1 MAIFELGYF
10 GIDWK
15 KRMKTT
21 VVGSY
26 PVPTWLQL
34 SSSRE
39 GLRDAMLAV
48 IKTQEMAG
56 IELIADGE
64 LYRWDVNHAE
74 TNGMIDFFLR
84 PLDGV
89 NSDLSREQLIKWK
102 ATPGNEFRKKPP
114 GIVVDELNH
123 GTLNL
128 NDDYQLYAELTDL
141 PKKFTV
147 TSPYMLSKMVANDY
161 YPSTEALVNA
171 LGDLLGEQVADIE
184 ADVIQVDEANVTG
197 NTNDG
202 AMAAEG
208 INRILRRVK
217 TTSAVHLCFG
227 NYGGQTIQQG
237 DYDLL
242 VEFLNKLEADHVVLE
257 MARRPDAELAML
269 ERIVPDIEIGL
280 GVIDIKDNGVESPET
295 VARRIEEAANVIG
308 ADRIAY
314 VHPDCGFWMLPR
326 SVADAKMAALRAGR
340 DLYAGG

>member
-1 MAIFELGYF
+1 
-10 GIDWK
+10 
-15 KRMKTT
+15 MKTT

-56 IELIADGE
+56 IELVADGE

-74 TNGMIDFFLR
+74 TNGMIDFFLK

-89 NSDLSREQLIKWK
+89 NSDLSREQLLIWK
-102 ATPGNEFRKKPP
+102 NTPGNEFRKKPP
-114 GIVVDELNH
+114 GIVVDELGH

-128 NDDYQLYAELTDL
+128 NDDYQLYANLTAL

-147 TSPYMLSKMVANDY
+147 TSPYMLSKMVANQF
-161 YPSTEALVNA
+161 YPDTASLVNA
-171 LGDLLGEQVADIE
+171 LGDLLGEQVAEVD

-197 NTNDG
+197 APHDG
-202 AMAAEG
+202 LIAAEG

-237 DYDLL
+237 EYDLL
-242 VEFLNKLEADHVVLE
+242 VEFLNALEADHVVLE
-257 MARRPDAELAML
+257 MARRPNDELAIL
-269 ERIVPDIEIGL
+269 DRINPAIEIGL
-280 GVIDIKDNGVESPET
+280 GVIDIKDNLVESAET
-295 VARRIEEAANVIG
+295 VARRIEEAAVIIG
-308 ADRIAY
+308 AERIGY

-326 SVADAKMAALRAGR
+326 SVADAKMAALREGR
-340 DLYAGG
+340 DLYAGL

>member
-1 MAIFELGYF
+1 
-10 GIDWK
+10 
-15 KRMKTT
+15 MKTT

-26 PVPTWLQL
+26 PVPTWLQM

-56 IELIADGE
+56 IELVADGE

-74 TNGMIDFFLR
+74 TNGMIDYFLR

-89 NSDLSREQLIKWK
+89 NTELSRDQLQAWK
-102 ATPGNEFRKKPP
+102 NTPGNEFRKKPP
-114 GIVVDELNH
+114 GIVVDALDH

-128 NDDYQLYAELTDL
+128 NDDYQLYSGLTTL

-147 TSPYMLSKMVANDY
+147 TSPYMLSKMVANEF
-161 YPSTEALVNA
+161 YPSTEELVYA
-171 LGDLLGEQVADIE
+171 LGDLLGEQVLEID

-197 NTNDG
+197 APQDG
-202 AMAAEG
+202 RIAAEG
-208 INRILRRVK
+208 INRILRQVK

-237 DYDLL
+237 DYELL
-242 VEFLNKLEADHVVLE
+242 IEFLNALEADHIVLE
-257 MARRPDAELAML
+257 MARRPDAELAL
-269 ERIVPDIEIGL
+269 LDQIDEHIKIGL
-280 GVIDIKDNGVESPET
+280 GVIDIKDNCVESAED
-295 VARRIEEAANVIG
+295 VARRIEDAVAIVG
-308 ADRIAY
+308 AERIAY

-326 SVADAKMAALRAGR
+326 SVADAKMVALTKGR
-340 DLYAGG
+340 NLFSGSQA